1 MVRTRVGYCGGKQK
15 SPTYRSIGD
24 HSESIQVEYDPTKVS
39 YEQLL
44 AVFWADHD
52 PTYRSSSRQYQAF
65 VFVKGDAQARVAQA
79 SLADVA
85 SRDKGAC
92 RPRSSSSTRSGPPRT
107 TTRSTRS
114 ATTAL
119 LMAELHAM
127 YPDETAFREST
138 AAARI
143 NGWLGG
149 SGTLASFRAISKDL
163 GLSDRARAHLE
174 TLVVDRGGSGPAC
187 GTGTLT
193 R

>member
-85 SRDKGAC
+85 SRTKGSVQTEIVELDAFWPAEDYHQKYAL
-92 RPRSSSSTRSGPPRT
+92 RNDP
-107 TTRSTRS
+107 
-114 ATTAL
+114 L

-149 SGTLASFRAISKDL
+149 SGTLASFRAIAKDL

-174 TLVVDRGGSGPAC
+174 TVVVDRAGSGPAC
-187 GTGTLT
+187 GTGH
-193 R
+193 